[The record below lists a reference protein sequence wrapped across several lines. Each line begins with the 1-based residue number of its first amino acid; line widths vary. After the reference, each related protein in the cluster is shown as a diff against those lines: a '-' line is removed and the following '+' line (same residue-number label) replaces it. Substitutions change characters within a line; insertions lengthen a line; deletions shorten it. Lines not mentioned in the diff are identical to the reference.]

1 MSDAE
6 DVSRAGVALP
16 PSDQELFGSANAAA
30 SGRRWLRSD
39 SRGAALLTRG
49 TDLARQIGTAAL
61 FALLLVIPSFNPAV
75 YRPGYERVYLGMVL
89 VLVAALCGLLQVRS
103 PRFDW
108 VIVGLVL
115 AILYVL
121 EVAVL
126 RGVRG
131 VGLLAN
137 AYRPL
142 QPAVVF
148 SSCALLLRRGN
159 FRTAQR
165 LFLWGGLIGSI
176 LALAN
181 TLVPHF
187 DPFALS
193 RPTDLPIQVSYF
205 IGHLRRQSGAFVY
218 PNNFGTYC
226 AYLAIVALVL
236 IERGDARL
244 ASLNLHTAAMV
255 SGTLGVVVSGSR
267 SAALGL
273 LLGVGVVIV
282 RTPGLRRT
290 LLLGGAIGGIA
301 LTIVAAIAGVLD
313 RVVTSRF
320 VLAGDSLSL
329 RLDAWR
335 PAWHAFTK
343 SPLSG
348 AGVIPYTIDSTFF
361 YLLYVGGLFGLLLMA
376 AIHLTTTFR
385 PLVMRYWS
393 PLPLLAAVAGASVF
407 EDSLGQPLANWAIG
421 AGFFLLSAEWLATAG
436 AVKPERS
443 DAVISGY
450 PRGSGVRLRD
460 WRRLRADG
468 LRPKLVILGGAAL
481 LGLGL
486 MVGTGELR
494 HLPNTVPNPD
504 QPPSIAATRIVS
516 LPASSLLNLS
526 APERGLFM
534 TSDADGHSN
543 GVWTVDASGRLRR
556 FRISPQSLQV
566 TTSVGPRLFTPSQAR
581 ANNLVGV
588 NVAAWQART
597 ADAAVVTERHGQAV
611 RVRVVSLGH
620 PVRVL
625 ASASI
630 PLKRAPSAI
639 ATAVATWSGP
649 RPDLYLFER
658 SQSGSWTVAVYS
670 GESQFRRQLFKSVLP
685 RTLVA
690 RNAAFAVAHF
700 GSSKPSLLVI
710 DPGVGAETLLHL
722 GRGDTA
728 FDAWVL
734 NQPLAG
740 PPRSDLDH
748 RFLAA
753 PWGRSKALFVAD
765 LSRARPRISIFPL
778 PLSCDPSPPHF
789 CAVLPG

>member
-1 MSDAE
+1 MNDAG
-6 DVSRAGVALP
+6 DAPRSGVTLP
-16 PSDQELFGSANAAA
+16 PSDQELPGGTNVDAP
-30 SGRRWLRSD
+30 GRRWLR
-39 SRGAALLTRG
+39 RGPSGVGLITRG
-49 TDLARQIGTAAL
+49 IDVARQIGTAAL
-61 FALLLVIPSFNPAV
+61 FALLVMIPILNPAV

-108 VIVGLVL
+108 VIVGLAL

-131 VGLLAN
+131 LGLLAN

-148 SSCALLLRRGN
+148 SSCALLLRRGS
-159 FRTAQR
+159 FRTSQR
-165 LFLWGGLIGSI
+165 LFLWGGLMGSI

-181 TLVPHF
+181 TLAPHF
-187 DPFALS
+187 DPFAWS
-193 RPTDLPIQVSYF
+193 RPTDIPIQVSYF

-244 ASLNLHTAAMV
+244 SSLNLHTAAMV

-273 LLGVGVVIV
+273 LLGVSVVLV
-282 RTPGLRRT
+282 RAPGLRRT
-290 LLLGGAIGGIA
+290 LLLGGAVGGIA
-301 LTIVAAIAGVLD
+301 LTIIAAMAGVLG

-335 PAWHAFTK
+335 PAWRAFAK

-348 AGVIPYTIDSTFF
+348 AGVIPYTVDSTFF
-361 YLLYVGGLFGLLLMA
+361 YLLYVGGIFGLVLMT

-385 PLVMRYWS
+385 PLVMRFWS

-421 AGFFLLSAEWLATAG
+421 VGFFLLSAEWLATTR
-436 AVKPERS
+436 AVEPEQ
-443 DAVISGY
+443 AVAATSGY
-450 PRGSGVRLRD
+450 RHDWLVRLRD
-460 WRRLRADG
+460 WSRPRADG
-468 LRPKLVILGGAAL
+468 LRPKFVILGCVAMV
-481 LGLGL
+481 GLGL
-486 MVGTGELR
+486 MVATGELR
-494 HLPNTVPNPD
+494 HLPNTISNPD
-504 QPPSIAATRIVS
+504 QPPSIATTRTVS
-516 LPASSLLNLS
+516 LPASSLVGRS
-526 APERGLFM
+526 AVGRRLFI
-534 TSDADGHSN
+534 TSDADGHSD
-543 GVWTVDASGRLRR
+543 GVWTVDESGRMHR
-556 FRISPQSLQV
+556 FRISPRTMHVS
-566 TTSVGPRLFTPSQAR
+566 TSVGPRLFQPSRVR
-581 ANNLVGV
+581 ANELVGV
-588 NVAAWQART
+588 NVVAWQSKT
-597 ADAAVVTERHGQAV
+597 VNAAVVTERLGQTV
-611 RVRVVSLGH
+611 RLRIRSFDR
-620 PVRVL
+620 PVRQL

-630 PLKRAPSAI
+630 PLKGAPSGL
-639 ATAVATWSGP
+639 ATTVATWSGP
-649 RPDLYLFER
+649 RPDLFLFER
-658 SQSGSWTVAVYS
+658 TQSGSWTVAVYS
-670 GESQFRRQLFKSVLP
+670 GESRFRKQLFKSALP
-685 RTLVA
+685 RALVA
-690 RNAAFAVAHF
+690 RDAEFAVAHF

-710 DPGVGAETLLHL
+710 DPRVGAETMLHL
-722 GRGDTA
+722 WRADAGLDT
-728 FDAWVL
+728 WVL

-740 PPRSDLDH
+740 PARSGLDF
-748 RFLAA
+748 RFMAA
-753 PWGRSKALFVAD
+753 PWDRSKALFVAD
-765 LSRARPRISIFPL
+765 LSRARPSVSIYPL
-778 PLSCDPSPPHF
+778 PLSCSPAPPHF